1 MTKTTRRGAIA
12 AMAAIATV
20 AVVPASI
27 SNAPRRVSVQS
38 IIADIRALPSS
49 PPHSTQ
55 HKVKRVLETT
65 ADLIEEFGGKGIGRP
80 RADIERLGGAS

>member
-1 MTKTTRRGAIA
+1 MTNTTRRGAIA
-12 AMAAIATV
+12 TMAAAATV
-20 AVVPASI
+20 AALPTGI
-27 SNAPRRVSVQS
+27 SGAPRRVSVQS

-65 ADLIEEFGGKGIGRP
+65 ADIIEEFGGKGIARP
-80 RADIERLGGAS
+80 RADLERLGGLS